1 MANHS
6 VSLKMLTGGLSSAIL
21 SLRPIAAA
29 LSLEGVLMY
38 LPEVLGRLPV
48 AIIDIALYYTLG

>member
-1 MANHS
+1 
-6 VSLKMLTGGLSSAIL
+6 MLTGGLSSAIL